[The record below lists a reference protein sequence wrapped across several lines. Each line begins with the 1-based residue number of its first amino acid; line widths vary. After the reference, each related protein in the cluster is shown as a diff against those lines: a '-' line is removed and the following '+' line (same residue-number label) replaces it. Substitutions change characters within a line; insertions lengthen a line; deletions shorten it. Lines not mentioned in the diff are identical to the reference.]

1 MIQLFDIQAPKKPTN
16 LSINS
21 DLLVKARELNI
32 NLSATLEAALTE
44 QLKQKQRE
52 LWRKQNAKAIQ
63 AYNRFVEEQGVFSD
77 ELRSF

>member
-1 MIQLFDIQAPKKPTN
+1 MVQLFDTEAPKKPAN

-21 DLLVKARELNI
+21 DLLSKARELNI
-32 NLSATLEAALTE
+32 NLSAALEEALTE
-44 QLKQKQRE
+44 QLKLKQRE

-63 AYNRFVEEQGVFSD
+63 AYNRFVEKQGVFSD